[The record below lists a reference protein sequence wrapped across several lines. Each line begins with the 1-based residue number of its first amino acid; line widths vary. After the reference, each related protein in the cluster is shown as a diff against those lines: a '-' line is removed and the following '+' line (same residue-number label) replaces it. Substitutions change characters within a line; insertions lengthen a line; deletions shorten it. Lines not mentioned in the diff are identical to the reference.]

1 MDGYVT
7 KNFTGMDVFRN
18 VVGGALV
25 KWVRSPHTIEVFLWE
40 SYWLTGGE
48 EGILG
53 GGGGGVVIGGC
64 PSPPLQLWT

>member
-25 KWVRSPHTIEVFLWE
+25 KWVRSPHTIEVFLWG
-40 SYWLTGGE
+40 L
-48 EGILG
+48 ILADRRGRRDFWG
-53 GGGGGVVIGGC
+53 GGNRGDTQALRTNYGHK
-64 PSPPLQLWT
+64 